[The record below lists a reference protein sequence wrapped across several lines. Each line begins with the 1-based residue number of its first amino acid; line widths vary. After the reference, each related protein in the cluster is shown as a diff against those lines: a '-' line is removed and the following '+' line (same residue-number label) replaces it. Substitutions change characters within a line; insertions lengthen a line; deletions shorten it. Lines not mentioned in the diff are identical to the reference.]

1 MNYRGSYRHLT
12 KNAQAAM
19 MAAIEIYNK
28 PRIEYRDECFI
39 ILLLNAWELCLKA
52 VISKNGKSIHYPKK
66 RNEPHKTF
74 SLKDSLNRAE
84 QFFPDS
90 FQKIAVRK
98 NLELLVT
105 YRDNAVHFYNKQGF
119 GLLIYALAQTSI
131 INFKDLLE
139 NLFGISLRDQI
150 SWNLM
155 PLAVSPPIDPI
166 EYISRRDIASKDRS
180 PAIKQFITE
189 LSLATKEVEDANQD
203 TGRLLTIFRVSL
215 QSTKKIQTADVLADL
230 DTSKSTTG
238 PLLLDRTVDPN
249 ISHPLRRKDILE
261 AIEQLHGRPLTSYVF
276 QAIAW
281 KLDLKNKK
289 HLCWQDSA
297 GALVKYSSEVPAVLR
312 RLTAEQVEEAVRDY
326 RDYMAEKRK
335 NVRSRL
341 EN

>member
-1 MNYRGSYRHLT
+1 MNYRGSYRHLL

-52 VISKNGKSIHYPKK
+52 VISKNGKSIYYPKK
-66 RNEPHKTF
+66 RKEPYRTF

-84 QFFPDS
+84 GFYPDS
-90 FQKIAVRK
+90 FQQLPVRK

-105 YRDNAVHFYNKQGF
+105 YRDNAVHFYNKKGF

-139 NLFGISLRDQI
+139 AMFGISLRDQI

-155 PLAVSPPIDPI
+155 PLGVSPPIDPI
-166 EYISRRDIASKDRS
+166 DYISSRGVASEDRS

-189 LSLATKEVEDANQD
+189 LSLATKEVEDADQD
-203 TGRLLTIFRVSL
+203 TGRLLTIFRVNL
-215 QSTKKIQTADVLADL
+215 QSTKKIQTSDVVAGLYA
-230 DTSKSTTG
+230 SQSTTG
-238 PLLLDRTVDPN
+238 PLLLERTVDPN

-261 AIEQLHGRPLTSYVF
+261 AVGQLHGRPLTSYVF

-289 HLCWQDSA
+289 HLCWQDSR
-297 GALVKYSSEVPAVLR
+297 GALIKYSREVPVVLG
-312 RLTAEQVEEAVRDY
+312 RLIAEQVEEAVRDY
-326 RDYMAEKRK
+326 RAFLAERRR
-335 NVRSRL
+335 NGR
-341 EN
+341 